1 MAQTEALH
9 PQDAGREEKHRTD
22 RRVVRTKKAI
32 RNAFARL
39 VSRKPLG
46 EITVKELSEEA
57 DINRKTFYNYYSDI
71 FQVMDEVENEIVTAF
86 TAAFRSV
93 DLAEALQDPNL
104 IVSRMMRIIDDDL
117 DFYGHVFSLGVNA
130 SLLDKLIR
138 VMKEMIR
145 EEVNRTV
152 TVDQELLNFAL
163 DFEIGGIIS
172 AYQAWFSS
180 GRRMD
185 RETLA
190 KNVSA
195 ITFFGVNGLVAPDS
209 GLRNPAPGVS

>member
-1 MAQTEALH
+1 MSEKTTEQKK
-9 PQDAGREEKHRTD
+9 PD

-39 VSRKPLG
+39 ISRRSLG

-71 FQVMDEVENEIVTAF
+71 FQVMDEVENEVVTAF
-86 TAAFRSV
+86 AEALRSV
-93 DLAEALQDPNL
+93 DLSEALMNPNL
-104 IVSRMMRIIDDDL
+104 IVSRLMDIINSDI
-117 DFYGHVFSLGVNA
+117 DFYSHVFSQGVNA
-130 SLLDKLIR
+130 TLLDKLVQ

-145 EEVNRTV
+145 DEVNRMIK
-152 TVDQELLNFAL
+152 VDQELLGFAL

-172 AYQAWFSS
+172 AYQAWFNS
-180 GRRMD
+180 GCRMD
-185 RETLA
+185 REIMA

-195 ITFFGVNGLVAPDS
+195 IIFYGVNGLIPEDS
-209 GLRNPAPGVS
+209 DIRKGNGEKAEPGVS

>member
-1 MAQTEALH
+1 MSEKTTEQKK
-9 PQDAGREEKHRTD
+9 PD

-39 VSRKPLG
+39 SSRRSLG

-138 VMKEMIR
+138 VRKEMIR

-163 DFEIGGIIS
+163 DVEIGGLVS